1 MTGSLLHSNEPF
13 LMSPGVPV
21 NPVIDPS
28 LRTALQV
35 RINHAVPSKLQ
46 NKENMQQTQV
56 REEDGEMPGAA
67 MESETSRYYILL
79 QHRIVHEQVE

>member
-1 MTGSLLHSNEPF
+1 MTGVFCIQTNRF
-13 LMSPGVPV
+13 LCHLPVPV

-35 RINHAVPSKLQ
+35 RINHAVPSKLR

-56 REEDGEMPGAA
+56 REEDGEMPGGKQWNRKLRDITFYCST
-67 MESETSRYYILL
+67 E
-79 QHRIVHEQVE
+79 